1 MSATLTAEPKA
12 SSADHFSHLSSQ
24 IHSYCETESNMALD
38 HLAQN
43 KTNDAAR
50 ALIEAYRDCHWRD
63 TRIAILRALGKNG
76 SERAIDFLLHTCL
89 ATEDIGITQE
99 TFLALGETAD
109 AVAATFLLHQL
120 DAVPV
125 YLKPWVVSALAR
137 IPDLRAA
144 ETLRELLKSKECNE
158 HPQLMRNCVVA
169 LSEMKDTRLLPDLL
183 AMLRHRTGNSGHV
196 PDATSLTLLAAVSK
210 LSRQT
215 SDLAPFERA
224 FESEMLHAQFFQQ
237 CKTQV
242 SFREQWTLED
252 YLGKLFFGENMHR
265 ALPLELNSF
274 PSNDLHEALS
284 IFASEEKHFPRLCE
298 ILASL
303 LDAEAHYKAFISV
316 SSLNREQI
324 PLVLSSLALHRN
336 EFSRQLC
343 QSLFE
348 THLKAQVDTEA
359 TTPAIASWLRTL
371 ICIEKDPLSKILSLF
386 SPEKGER
393 PWHERNRTELINA
406 FVSCALAVRKS
417 GAWPKKTLQTLHE
430 LIHSEQSPA
439 VLGRWL
445 RALGELGLSEVGWS
459 DELHAR
465 VLLSSPL
472 QASALLMLER
482 EDGHQNSALLRAIQ
496 PSLSDR
502 PEQTSLFLRA
512 CARLKNPEK
521 DVPSDA
527 LVQLSLK
534 TEKQDDA
541 MAALTY
547 LSSHPRQH
555 LLDEVLH
562 LCQPEHK
569 PIRIVVSAIVALRS
583 FKSERSI
590 PALNT
595 CLTSPSKI
603 LSGRALDTLLA
614 IDHSTSRHAVVSFFI
629 KHLADAQVT
638 DKVLR
643 SLKAPQQGDPH
654 IATLLEEAMNHAG
667 DLTLKDDILELASRL
682 RSGSQDNLAPNLP
695 GTDVIRAL
703 DKQLESKIGDYSKL
717 ADPVKACLRSAELPL
732 NQPDLFEGTV
742 DKSSSVVQY
751 CKALD
756 LTLEKDFGQRILFP
770 KMEQQ
775 LHVFQNL
782 LHKAELDQDSPNIN
796 LVMHHLRA
804 EHIFDL
810 NTFPASKMMMVA
822 RSVLSGRILRERT
835 QVIDG
840 LKAWAVLIL
849 LFSGHERL
857 WGSAQIKSDPL
868 LYTKLAHKLVAL
880 QDLRNPAAHRQTML
894 ALAPLSEIRKE
905 VFHVFSLMKKAFE

>member
-1 MSATLTAEPKA
+1 MSATPTAESKA
-12 SSADHFSHLSSQ
+12 SSSDAFSHLSSQ
-24 IHSYCETESNMALD
+24 IHSYCETESHMALD

-43 KTNDAAR
+43 KSNDSAR

-63 TRIAILRALGKNG
+63 TRISILRALGKNG

-99 TFLALGETAD
+99 TFLALGETSD
-109 AVAATFLLHQL
+109 PVAATFLLQQL
-120 DAVPV
+120 DSVPV

-144 ETLRELLKSKECNE
+144 GTLRELLKSKECNE
-158 HPQLMRNCVVA
+158 HPQLLRNCVVA
-169 LSEMKDTRLLPDLL
+169 LSEMKDTRLLPDLI
-183 AMLRHRTGNSGHV
+183 AMLRNKTTNAGHA
-196 PDATSLTLLAAVSK
+196 PDSTSLTLLAAISK

-215 SDLAPFERA
+215 SDLAPFERV

-274 PSNDLHEALS
+274 PSADLNAALS
-284 IFASEEKHFPRLCE
+284 LFASEAKHFPRLCE

-303 LDAEAHYKAFISV
+303 LDADEHYTAFITV
-316 SSLNREQI
+316 SSLTREQI
-324 PLVLSSLALHRN
+324 PLVLSSLALHRTD
-336 EFSRQLC
+336 FSRQLC
-343 QSLFE
+343 LNIFE
-348 THLKAQVDTEA
+348 THLKAQVHSEA
-359 TTPAIASWLRTL
+359 STPAIAAWLRTL
-371 ICIEKDPLSKILSLF
+371 ICIEKDPLNKILNLLS
-386 SPEKGER
+386 SEKEEL

-417 GAWPKKTLQTLHE
+417 GAWPKKTLQTIHD
-430 LIHSEQSPA
+430 LIHAEASPT

-445 RALGELGLSEVGWS
+445 RALGELGLSAMGWS
-459 DELHAR
+459 DDLHKK
-465 VLLSSPL
+465 VIQSPSL

-482 EDGHQNSALLRAIQ
+482 EDEHQNTALLRAIQ
-496 PSLSDR
+496 PTLVDR
-502 PEQTSLFLRA
+502 PEQTGLFLRA
-512 CARLKNPEK
+512 CARLKNSEK
-521 DVPSDA
+521 DIPTDA
-527 LVQLSLK
+527 LLQTPLTTDKS
-534 TEKQDDA
+534 DDT

-547 LSSHPRQH
+547 LSAHPRLQ
-555 LLDEVLH
+555 LLESVLQ

-569 PIRIVVSAIVALRS
+569 SIRVVTAAIVTLRS
-583 FKSERSI
+583 YKNERSI
-590 PALNT
+590 PALT
-595 CLTSPSKI
+595 ACLASSSKI

-614 IDHSTSRHAVVSFFI
+614 IDHPAARHSVVSFFV

-643 SLKAPQQGDPH
+643 SLKAPQQGDPST
-654 IATLLEEAMNHAG
+654 ASLLEDAMNHVG
-667 DLTLKDDILELASRL
+667 DLSLKDDILELASRL
-682 RSGSQDNLAPNLP
+682 RSGSHESVPANLP
-695 GTDVIRAL
+695 GTEVIRAL
-703 DKQLESKIGDYSKL
+703 DKQLESKIAEYAKL

-756 LTLEKDFGQRILFP
+756 LALEKDFGQRILFP

-782 LHKAELDQDSPNIN
+782 LHKAELDQESPNIN

-804 EHIFDL
+804 EHVFDL

-822 RSVLSGRILRERT
+822 RSVLSGRILRERA

-857 WGSAQIKSDPL
+857 WGAAQMKSDPL
-868 LYTKLAHKLVAL
+868 LYTRLAHKLVAL

-905 VFHVFSLMKKAFE
+905 VFHVFSIMKKAFE